1 MSDNSAERIG
11 GWLLGPLA
19 WLIVQLLLLVY
30 QFVNICIPLF
40 QFGHVLFTTRTLQI
54 LKEIDTTN
62 ILLFALS
69 YLTFFIMCYYTLWL
83 TIAFFKR
90 RKSVPKHYIIWLLVS
105 VLLAVKAFAFSPVSD
120 ALAVR
125 QLLFPLLATALLV
138 PYFKRS
144 TRVKKTF
151 VNP

>member
-1 MSDNSAERIG
+1 MATTAGEKIG
-11 GWLLGPLA
+11 GWLLAPLA
-19 WLIVQLLLLVY
+19 WLLVALLSASLALLLY
-30 QFVNICIPLF
+30 
-40 QFGHVLFTTRTLQI
+40 TTALITPHALKTLGAQNTS
-54 LKEIDTTN
+54 EIVMWF
-62 ILLFALS
+62 ISFA
-69 YLTFFIMCYYTLWL
+69 FAIAMWYYTLWL

-90 RKSVPKHYIIWLLVS
+90 RQKVPKHYIIWLLVS

-125 QLLFPLLATALLV
+125 QLLFPLLVTALFV

-144 TRVKKTF
+144 TRVKNTF

>member
-90 RKSVPKHYIIWLLVS
+90 RHNVPKHYIIWLMIG
-105 VLLAVKAFAFSPVSD
+105 VLLAVKSFAFSPLSD
-120 ALAVR
+120 DLAVR
-125 QLLFPLLATALLV
+125 QLLLPLLAAALIV

-144 TRVKKTF
+144 QRVKRTF
-151 VNP
+151 TNA

>member
-1 MSDNSAERIG
+1 MSQSTGKIALWFASFVFAIG
-11 GWLLGPLA
+11 MW
-19 WLIVQLLLLVY
+19 
-30 QFVNICIPLF
+30 
-40 QFGHVLFTTRTLQI
+40 
-54 LKEIDTTN
+54 
-62 ILLFALS
+62 
-69 YLTFFIMCYYTLWL
+69 YYTLWL

-90 RKSVPKHYIIWLLVS
+90 RQSVPKHYIIWLLIS

-125 QLLFPLLATALLV
+125 QLLFPLLAASLLV